1 MNSKQDHKIV
11 HISNTLRKVGNIV
24 YFSHSLNIRRGIN
37 KYDLYSNDV
46 KTVHATHTSAYDIYK
61 LNNTYDEMLKYA

>member
-1 MNSKQDHKIV
+1 MRTFVLSIYTGDHF
-11 HISNTLRKVGNIV
+11 V
-24 YFSHSLNIRRGIN
+24 YFSHSLNIRRGLN

-61 LNNTYDEMLKYA
+61 LNNSYNEILKYA